1 MLGPS
6 ADGTQRVLGRTAVR
20 TLSVLA
26 ALGGLTAVG
35 PLTSCSS
42 ENAAEHSTTSVPRE
56 NVSFNA
62 PEATGT
68 SAQSTDTQSTDTSPE
83 APEGNP
89 SASGEPPSSNEAT
102 PLAPPVTQGAAPD
115 AGSPDASDELEPND
129 EEPTAGDDDPGPVF
143 IETDIAVIV
152 DPFEDEGEPALTC
165 DGGACDCSDYS
176 FVIDTKQ
183 SCAIEVNPASA
194 NPGALPLDAESF
206 ITLNG
211 TDYRV
216 FALDRFGEGRVVAWC
231 DGTTLSELSRAMPL
245 FDYLAQTETPKL
257 ASVGYEIFCG
267 GVSPTE
273 DVDGSLLWP
282 ALGLDERYVEYLGNS
297 LPAEYANDPARLA
310 EDYDGLIVC
319 GWMMDWTEDFSA
331 VVQSFVTEYGKGVAL
346 VGEYASDAEDI
357 AGLNAYAQGTG
368 IEFQEISVDWAPTSS
383 AVDLDCVPEVPIRRV
398 R

>member
-6 ADGTQRVLGRTAVR
+6 PGGTQRVLGRIAVR
-20 TLSVLA
+20 TPSALA
-26 ALGGLTAVG
+26 ALGGLAAVG
-35 PLTSCSS
+35 LLTGCSS
-42 ENAAEHSTTSVPRE
+42 ENAPEQGSTEVPQE
-56 NVSFNA
+56 NTAFIA
-62 PEATGT
+62 PET
-68 SAQSTDTQSTDTSPE
+68 TDTQSTDTGPGTTD
-83 APEGNP
+83 ANP
-89 SASGEPPSSNEAT
+89 SASGEPPSSNEPT
-102 PLAPPVTQGAAPD
+102 PLAPPVTQGTAPD
-115 AGSPDASDELEPND
+115 AGSPDATDEPD
-129 EEPTAGDDDPGPVF
+129 EEPTASDDGPGPVF
-143 IETDIAVIV
+143 VETDITVILE
-152 DPFEDEGEPALTC
+152 PFEDESEPALTC
-165 DGGACDCSDYS
+165 DGGTCDCTDYN

-183 SCAIEVNPASA
+183 SCAIEVNAASA

-273 DVDGSLLWP
+273 DGNGSLLWP
-282 ALGLDERYVEYLGNS
+282 SLGLDERYVEYLGNS

-331 VVQSFVTEYGKGVAL
+331 VVRSFVTEYGKGVAL

-383 AVDLDCVPEVPIRRV
+383 AVDLDCVPDVPVRRV